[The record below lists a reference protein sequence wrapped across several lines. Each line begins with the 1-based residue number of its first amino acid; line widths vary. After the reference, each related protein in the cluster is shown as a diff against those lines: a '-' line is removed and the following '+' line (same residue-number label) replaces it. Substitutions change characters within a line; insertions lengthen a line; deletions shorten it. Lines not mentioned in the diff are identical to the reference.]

1 MSQQL
6 ENFKNHF
13 FKFIKNIKKTFPEY
27 SDIIDNNYNNDT
39 WGTLDDI
46 NLFYNKLVPYTT
58 FITNTNEDLFLTN
71 ESLDFLQDIN
81 FVLLWKDKKLT
92 DRSKQVLWKHL
103 HTLLIIGNLIND
115 KNIDELIHS
124 ININNS

>member
-1 MSQQL
+1 MSLQI

-46 NLFYNKLVPYTT
+46 NLFYNKLLYLYD
-58 FITNTNEDLFLTN
+58 N
-71 ESLDFLQDIN
+71 
-81 FVLLWKDKKLT
+81 
-92 DRSKQVLWKHL
+92 
-103 HTLLIIGNLIND
+103 
-115 KNIDELIHS
+115 
-124 ININNS
+124 